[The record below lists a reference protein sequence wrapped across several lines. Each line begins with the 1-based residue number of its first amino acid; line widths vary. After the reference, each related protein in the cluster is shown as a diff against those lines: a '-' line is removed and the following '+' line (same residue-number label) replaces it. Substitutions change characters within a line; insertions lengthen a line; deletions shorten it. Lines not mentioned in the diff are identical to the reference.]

1 MKSITIFNRV
11 LFFVIVLISSSCAEL
26 QGVLEQFPQSKE
38 PNNAVMASGLRE
50 ALSLGIDRQVQK
62 LTKKNGFFQ
71 NELVKILLPDELKKV
86 DKALRNIGLGK
97 VADEGLKV
105 INRAAE
111 DAVKEATPIFVS
123 AIKNITINDAKS
135 ILLGGDNAA
144 TDYLKQQTRPAL
156 LEKFRP
162 VIESSLSKVGADKI
176 WNNLTQ
182 RYNNLPFTSAVT
194 TDLSAYVT
202 DETLKG
208 VYKAIGVEER
218 NIRKNINSRTT
229 ALLRQVFAIQD

>member
-11 LFFVIVLISSSCAEL
+11 LFFIIILTSSSCAEL
-26 QGVLEQFPQSKE
+26 QGVLEQFPKSKE

-123 AIKNITINDAKS
+123 AIRNITIHDAKS

-144 TDYLKQQTRPAL
+144 TDYLKRQTRPAL

-162 VIESSLSKVGADKI
+162 VIDSSLSKVGADKI

-182 RYNNLPFTSAVT
+182 RYNNLPFTSPVT